1 MRELNKSLWFPTFL
15 ESATS
20 VRYLMAGLIFAGA
33 LALRFSLMPVEAGFP
48 YVTFYPAVGIAFYV
62 CGLGP
67 GVMTSMAGLIAA
79 WYVFTPPFWSFQ
91 IESNG
96 SIAATLYLV
105 SCTLIGLLSTG
116 FNDAVRA
123 LRISEQRYLGF
134 LEDQGEIICRVKF
147 DGTII
152 YANAAF
158 CNFFGLHK
166 PGIVGQVWKPLANK
180 DDLAQ
185 VEQQLALLSPSNPV
199 IKIENRVMAKG
210 GEERWVQFLNHA
222 FFSADGTLREIQSVG
237 RDVTERKNL
246 VDQLVTANHEIEAL
260 YNDAPCGY
268 HSIDA
273 SGLIVKIN
281 DTELK
286 WLGCQRD
293 EVVGRRYISEFFS
306 AEGRAAHTA
315 NMRRF
320 LKEGH
325 IEDMEYELIGAN
337 GTRRQVLVSAE
348 AVRNSSGTILMTHS
362 VLYDI
367 SDRVR
372 AENQTFAAKLLSE
385 SENRLKLFIEMV
397 PASLA
402 MFDTSM
408 RYIAASKGWYRDFG
422 LNDRDLIGRSH
433 YEVFPGISA
442 EWREMHRR
450 VFTGETISAAE
461 DAFIRADGSVQWL
474 KWEVTPWRK
483 IDGTIGGMIIV
494 SEDITQR
501 KRQSEQ
507 VWHHANFD
515 ELTQLPNR
523 RLFLDRLEMDVNRT
537 ARTGAVLAVGFVD
550 LDHFKEANDK
560 FGHAKGDRLL
570 AEAARRIQSS
580 VRDCDMVARY
590 AGDEFTVL
598 FHEAVYPSGVEDI
611 ARRICAFLSCPFDLG
626 DGDIVQISASIGIA
640 AYPGDADD
648 PAGLIQC
655 ADAAM
660 YSVKS
665 RGRNGFGIFQ
675 KAPKAQSAHS

>member
-1 MRELNKSLWFPTFL
+1 MRELKKSLWFPTFL
-15 ESATS
+15 DTAAY
-20 VRYLMAGLIFAGA
+20 VRYPMAALIFVTA
-33 LALRFSLMPVEAGFP
+33 LTLRFSLMPVEAGYP
-48 YVTFYPAVGIAFYV
+48 YVTFYPAVGIAFYL

-67 GVMTSMAGLIAA
+67 GVMTSIAGLIAA
-79 WYVFTPPFWSFQ
+79 WYIFSPPHWSFHM
-91 IESNG
+91 ETNG
-96 SIAATLYLV
+96 SIAGMLYLV
-105 SCTLIGLLSTG
+105 CCTLLGLLSTG

-123 LRISEQRYLGF
+123 LRISEQRYLRF
-134 LEDQGEIICRVKF
+134 LEDQVEIICRVKF

-158 CNFFGLHK
+158 CNFFGLSK
-166 PGIVGQVWKPLANK
+166 TSIVGRVWKPLANK
-180 DDLAQ
+180 DDIDR
-185 VEQQLALLSPSNPV
+185 VDQQLALLSPSNPV
-199 IKIENRVMAKG
+199 IKIENRVMAEG
-210 GEERWVQFLNHA
+210 GEERWVQFLNRGL
-222 FFSADGTLREIQSVG
+222 FSADGTLLEIQSVG

-293 EVVGRRYISEFFS
+293 EVVGRRHISEFFS
-306 AEGRAAHTA
+306 AEGRAAHTE
-315 NMRRF
+315 NMQRF

-337 GTRRQVLVSAE
+337 GVRRQILVSAE
-348 AVRNSSGTILMTHS
+348 AVRDSSGAILMTHS

-367 SDRVR
+367 SDRVQ
-372 AENQTFAAKLLSE
+372 AEHQAFAAKLLSE
-385 SENRLKLFIEMV
+385 SENRLKGFIDMV

-402 MFDTSM
+402 MFDTRM
-408 RYIAASKGWYRDFG
+408 CYIAASKGWYRDFG
-422 LNDRDLIGRSH
+422 IKNRDLIGRSH
-433 YEVFPGISA
+433 YEVFPEISV
-442 EWREMHRR
+442 EWKDIHRR
-450 VFTGETISAAE
+450 VLAGETVSAAE

-483 IDGTIGGMIIV
+483 NDGTIGGMIMV

-501 KRQSEQ
+501 KRQSEE
-507 VWHHANFD
+507 VWQHANFD
-515 ELTQLPNR
+515 QLTQLPNR
-523 RLFLDRLEMDVNRT
+523 RLFLDRLEMDVNR
-537 ARTGAVLAVGFVD
+537 AVRTSAALAVGFID

-560 FGHAKGDRLL
+560 FGHAKGDLLL
-570 AEAARRIQSS
+570 AEVARRIQSS
-580 VRDCDMVARY
+580 VRECDMVARY

-598 FHEAVYPSGVEDI
+598 FHDAVYPSGVEDI
-611 ARRICAFLSCPFDLG
+611 ARRVCAFLSCPFDLG
-626 DGDIVQISASIGIA
+626 DGDMVQISASIGIA
-640 AYPGDADD
+640 AYPTDATDA
-648 PAGLIQC
+648 AGLIRC

-665 RGRNGFGIFQ
+665 SGRNGFGIFQ